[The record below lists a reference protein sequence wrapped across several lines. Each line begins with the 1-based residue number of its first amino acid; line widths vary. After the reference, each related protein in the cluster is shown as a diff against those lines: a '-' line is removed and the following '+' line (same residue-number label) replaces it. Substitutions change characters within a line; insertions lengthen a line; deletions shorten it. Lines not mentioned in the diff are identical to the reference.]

1 MVIKRVK
8 GDNYSLD
15 IQIVNENGDAIDL
28 TDCTVFFTVKR
39 NYQDT
44 DAEALISVDVTSHTS
59 PTTGE
64 TSIPLTTN
72 QTNIVGEFD
81 YDVKIKTLGGTIT
94 SVFKDKII
102 FVEHITLRTS

>member
-1 MVIKRVK
+1 MIIKRVK

-15 IQIVNENGDAIDL
+15 IQITNEDDEAIDL

-39 NYQDT
+39 NIQDT
-44 DAEALISVDVTSHTS
+44 DAEALISVDITSHTS

-64 TSIPLTTN
+64 TSIPLTST
-72 QTNIVGEFD
+72 QTDIVGEFF

-94 SVFKDKII
+94 SVIKDKII
-102 FVEHITLRTS
+102 FIENVTIRTS